1 MDKIIQIANLLPSG
15 DSHNSLPG
23 RVYYPKGVC
32 PCLRTPTGGLCQPM
46 FLWIRPKQPP
56 KLRYALGR
64 SNHCDGTEDVYG
76 GKYGTS
82 GFHVNPYFSCVTAI
96 QMSNRRQ
103 WIAEIQSDPTS
114 SDSPTTQGATLP
126 TITPATC
133 GRASLPDA
141 PEID

>member
-32 PCLRTPTGGLCQPM
+32 PCLRTPTGGAMPTNVFMDKTKVTTPQ
-46 FLWIRPKQPP
+46 
-56 KLRYALGR
+56 KLRYTPGR

-103 WIAEIQSDPTS
+103 WIAEIK
-114 SDSPTTQGATLP
+114 
-126 TITPATC
+126 
-133 GRASLPDA
+133 
-141 PEID
+141 

>member
-32 PCLRTPTGGLCQPM
+32 PCLRTPTGGAMPTNVFM
-46 FLWIRPKQPP
+46 DKTKVTIPP

-64 SNHCDGTEDVYG
+64 TNHGGGD

-82 GFHVNPYFSCVTAI
+82 KFHVNTYFNTVTAI

-103 WIAEIQSDPTS
+103 YIAEIK
-114 SDSPTTQGATLP
+114 
-126 TITPATC
+126 
-133 GRASLPDA
+133 
-141 PEID
+141 